1 MIVHL
6 VPSMDP
12 LDIAMY
18 SNLVRY
24 NWHQFAILRLRT
36 TGRDCFVYDVCD
48 RVPKR
53 ETNFKFII
61 VTTVTFL
68 SENDVLPGLEAER
81 LFLQIADKLGL
92 TGANYVWIVTQTDIG
107 ESLDTTPVEFP
118 VDMLG
123 KLGRK

>member
-36 TGRDCFVYDVCD
+36 TGRDCFVYTVCD

-61 VTTVTFL
+61 VATVTFL

-81 LFLQIADKLGL
+81 LFRQIADKLGL